1 MLTCVANCVFSVPP
15 SPKIATLQLSMEV
28 NAQLLSGMRKDVHKR
43 PARCLVSDKML
54 SVEKGEKLGS
64 EQAAFF
70 LIQ

>member
-1 MLTCVANCVFSVPP
+1 
-15 SPKIATLQLSMEV
+15 MEV